1 MSLSKCSTG
10 WRGEIPEFTGVSA
23 PYETPENSELEID
36 TGTMAVEE
44 CLRILEDYVESNFGL

>member
-10 WRGEIPEFTGVSA
+10 WRGEIPKFTGVSA
-23 PYETPENSELEID
+23 PYETLENSELEID

-44 CLRILEDYVESNFGL
+44 CLRILEYYVESNFGL